1 VKSKTLFSEIAMHRV
16 YQILLFAAPVTTLAV
31 NPWTSYDPISLP
43 KMLVLVSSGTSLAL
57 LLILRRREIAP
68 KLPRNIWLLSALFS
82 GWLLLVL
89 LFSGAP
95 LSQQFWGS
103 FGRNTGFVTYT
114 ALLIILLSAATL
126 QNKVYYAG
134 FTKALVGTAI
144 PMTAYCLVQMAGK
157 DPVGWSEFATF
168 GTLGNVNFLSA
179 FFGMT
184 SVACLA
190 FVFSQEFTRISRF
203 FLASLGLLDLYIA
216 YSTGS
221 IQGVVIFVAGL
232 FALIFLAIRNYKGK
246 LSLLYSGLYFIVLL
260 MSVTAGIFGLL
271 NKGPLS
277 PLLFQQSLV
286 FRTDYIHAGWEMT
299 LKKPIFGVGLDSYGD
314 WYREARGEI
323 STLRMGVDRI
333 SNSAHN
339 IFLDI
344 SSNGGVVLGLTFI
357 AILFFALIS
366 AIKYARAQNRFDPYF
381 SALASVWFAYQI
393 QALVSINQLG
403 VGIWGWLLSGALIG
417 YGQIANAESS
427 QRGVSGDKLKLSKT
441 FKGAQLSAKDSMAAL
456 AGFVIGLVIM
466 APPLS
471 ADIAYR
477 SANLTGDINKISL
490 AVNRIGSTQ
499 FHKELALDFAMK
511 NNREIETGA
520 FAKNLVSEYPRNFFA
535 WRVLSVLTASS
546 LIERQKALLRAR
558 ELDPFNPDLG

>member
-1 VKSKTLFSEIAMHRV
+1 
-16 YQILLFAAPVTTLAV
+16 
-31 NPWTSYDPISLP
+31 
-43 KMLVLVSSGTSLAL
+43 
-57 LLILRRREIAP
+57 
-68 KLPRNIWLLSALFS
+68 
-82 GWLLLVL
+82 
-89 LFSGAP
+89 
-95 LSQQFWGS
+95 
-103 FGRNTGFVTYT
+103 
-114 ALLIILLSAATL
+114 
-126 QNKVYYAG
+126 
-134 FTKALVGTAI
+134 
-144 PMTAYCLVQMAGK
+144 
-157 DPVGWSEFATF
+157 
-168 GTLGNVNFLSA
+168 
-179 FFGMT
+179 
-184 SVACLA
+184 
-190 FVFSQEFTRISRF
+190 
-203 FLASLGLLDLYIA
+203 
-216 YSTGS
+216 
-221 IQGVVIFVAGL
+221 VAGL

-246 LSLLYSGLYFIVLL
+246 LSLLYSGVYFIVLL
-260 MSVTAGIFGLL
+260 MSLTAGIFGLL

-299 LKKPIFGVGLDSYGD
+299 LEKPIFGVGLDSYGD

-357 AILFFALIS
+357 AILIFALIS
-366 AIKYARAQNRFDPYF
+366 AIRYARAQNNFDPYF

-417 YGQIANAESS
+417 YGQIANAESI
-427 QRGVSGDKLKLSKT
+427 QGGTSGDKLKASKS

-456 AGFVIGLVIM
+456 GGFVLGLIVM

-477 SANLTGDINKISL
+477 SANLTGDINKISI
-490 AVNRIGSTQ
+490 AINRIGSTQ
-499 FHKELALDFAMK
+499 FHKELALDFAMR
-511 NNREIETGA
+511 NNKEIETGA

-546 LIERQKALLRAR
+546 PIERQKALLRAR
-558 ELDPFNPDLG
+558 ALDPFNPDLG

>member
-1 VKSKTLFSEIAMHRV
+1 
-16 YQILLFAAPVTTLAV
+16 
-31 NPWTSYDPISLP
+31 
-43 KMLVLVSSGTSLAL
+43 
-57 LLILRRREIAP
+57 
-68 KLPRNIWLLSALFS
+68 
-82 GWLLLVL
+82 
-89 LFSGAP
+89 
-95 LSQQFWGS
+95 
-103 FGRNTGFVTYT
+103 
-114 ALLIILLSAATL
+114 
-126 QNKVYYAG
+126 
-134 FTKALVGTAI
+134 
-144 PMTAYCLVQMAGK
+144 
-157 DPVGWSEFATF
+157 
-168 GTLGNVNFLSA
+168 
-179 FFGMT
+179 
-184 SVACLA
+184 
-190 FVFSQEFTRISRF
+190 
-203 FLASLGLLDLYIA
+203 
-216 YSTGS
+216 
-221 IQGVVIFVAGL
+221 
-232 FALIFLAIRNYKGK
+232 
-246 LSLLYSGLYFIVLL
+246 